1 MSIKL
6 HKIAA
11 GFALLTF
18 CSGALAVT
26 DQPITGT
33 FKTIKEVSVS
43 QVVGEEMVFNGLQP
57 ASGSIC
63 TMAQPDNTTTAWPGE
78 TKMKL
83 SNTAAASTLGAG
95 ATNGAMSGTG
105 CSTSTPG
112 VPGIYEIDGAE
123 GANVTIDVPE
133 TAFIGGIRYRAA
145 GCAGNYDVLADGDL
159 CTTFDYTAP
168 QVIKLASVEDETV
181 SAGQGQPE
189 SGISRIALGGT
200 VESNIGLTAA
210 QAYSLDFEIN
220 VTY

>member
-11 GFALLTF
+11 GFALLSF

-33 FKTIKEVSVS
+33 FKTIKEVSVT
-43 QVVGEEMVFNGLQP
+43 QVVGEEMIFNGLQP

-63 TMAQPDNTTTAWPGE
+63 TMAQPSNLTTAWPGE

-83 SNTAAASTLGAG
+83 SNTAGTSTLGAG
-95 ATNGAMSGTG
+95 STNGAMSGTG

-123 GANVTIDVPE
+123 GANVTIDVPG
-133 TAFIGGIRYRAA
+133 TAFIGGIKYEAT
-145 GCAGNYDVLADGDL
+145 GCAGDYNAAADGDN
-159 CTTFDYTAP
+159 CTAFTFASSQT
-168 QVIKLASVEDETV
+168 VKLASVSDETV

-200 VESNIGLTAA
+200 VTSNIGLTAA

-220 VTY
+220 VVY